1 MPGKGFRPLLLSPRL
16 QLIRAQGQFRIW
28 ILNQAVKQRE
38 QLGARIRVLG
48 QGQRYGGQDLGEAQA
63 RNGIQGQ
70 ECKRMEL
77 GCQSKWKAE
86 GSIMKEGDGD
96 CSGKE
101 QS

>member
-1 MPGKGFRPLLLSPRL
+1 M
-16 QLIRAQGQFRIW
+16 
-28 ILNQAVKQRE
+28 
-38 QLGARIRVLG
+38 LG

-77 GCQSKWKAE
+77 GCQSKWKE
-86 GSIMKEGDGD
+86 GSITKEGDGD
-96 CSGKE
+96 RSGKE